1 MSEEASFAP
10 PAGDSTDV
18 RSTFVRTHPARV
30 IAETIDLPADA
41 VYDFACVPANLPQW
55 ASGLAT
61 GISEEPGGWYADSPM
76 GRIRVELA
84 PRNALRVLDHDVT
97 LPDGQRFHNAM
108 RVTPSGDGCVVAFV
122 LLRMPDVTD
131 DDFER
136 DAAHVA
142 RDLRTLKALLENHNP

>member
-1 MSEEASFAP
+1 M
-10 PAGDSTDV
+10 T
-18 RSTFVRTHPARV
+18 THPARV
-30 IAETIDLPADA
+30 ISETIDVDADA
-41 VYDFACVPANLPQW
+41 VYDFACAPDRLPLW

-61 GISEEPGGWYADSPM
+61 GIRQEADGWFAESPM

-84 PRNALRVLDHDVT
+84 PRNAFRVLDHDVT

-108 RVTPSGDGCVVAFV
+108 RVTPSGAGCVVAFV

-131 DDFER
+131 EAFEN

-142 RDLRTLKALLENHNP
+142 RDLGTLKALLEKQRT